1 VTSAQTTDDHDPA
14 GSEELGL
21 REQKKRQT
29 RMAMHRAALELVV
42 EHGLSAVTAQMI
54 AERAGVSTR
63 TFFNHWVTKESAILG
78 VIGDEGKRAVTSL
91 RDKLEVMPV
100 RDAMRAMMREAIANI
115 PVDQGLRELKKQVME
130 QEPALH
136 LVNSGNLQA
145 MQTELVE
152 VLEQALEGEFARDHA
167 VILVQVSFALTRS
180 AFAISMRRG
189 IDPVRAFDQVLTL
202 YDGSDTEI

>member
-29 RMAMHRAALELVV
+29 RIAMHRAALELVV

>member
-1 VTSAQTTDDHDPA
+1 
-14 GSEELGL
+14 
-21 REQKKRQT
+21 
-29 RMAMHRAALELVV
+29 
-42 EHGLSAVTAQMI
+42 
-54 AERAGVSTR
+54 
-63 TFFNHWVTKESAILG
+63 
-78 VIGDEGKRAVTSL
+78 
-91 RDKLEVMPV
+91 
-100 RDAMRAMMREAIANI
+100 
-115 PVDQGLRELKKQVME
+115 ME

-189 IDPVRAFDQVLTL
+189 IDLVGAFDQVLTL